1 MATNGI
7 IKKSILFVDDEGEIL
22 DGLRRMLR
30 DMRGEWKME
39 FAKSGQEALEIMA
52 KRPFDV
58 IVSDM
63 RMPGMDGAQLLAEVK
78 KSYPNVVRI
87 VLSGH
92 SKQEMIFK
100 SVGTAHQ
107 YLAKPCDPEV
117 LKKTVERACSLRA
130 FLADNELI
138 EAVGRLNNLP
148 SLPSLF
154 IEINNELMS
163 PNSSLAKVGD
173 IISKDVGMTAKILQ
187 LVNSP
192 FFGFFT
198 EISSPAQ
205 AVTLLGLDTIK
216 ALVTSVHIF
225 SQIKIKN
232 IGKIEI
238 KKLWNHFF
246 AVGTLS
252 REIAKIEHL
261 DSHTVDKAFM
271 AGILHDVGKIVLISN
286 LPDEYEKVVVIAEKE
301 GVSISEAEH
310 RLFGPS
316 HAEVGG
322 YLLGLWG
329 LPDSII
335 EAVFFHHQP
344 NISPEREFG
353 ITSAVHTANA
363 LLAHEMPEYTVGKIS
378 EVDLDVLVK
387 VGRSNRFATWQKKCK
402 EIVKRITAD
411 EKQSV
416 VSR

>member
-1 MATNGI
+1 MATNGSN
-7 IKKSILFVDDEGEIL
+7 KKNILFVDDEGDVLE
-22 DGLRRMLR
+22 GLRRMLR
-30 DMRGEWKME
+30 NMRGEWEME

-63 RMPGMDGAQLLAEVK
+63 RMPGMDGAQLLAEVM
-78 KSYPNVVRI
+78 KSYPDVVRI

-117 LKKTVERACSLRA
+117 LKKTVERASSLRT
-130 FLADNELI
+130 FLADNELK
-138 EAVGRLNNLP
+138 EAVGKLQNLP
-148 SLPSLF
+148 SLPSLYM
-154 IEINNELMS
+154 EINNELMS
-163 PNSSLAKVGD
+163 PDSSLARVGD

-225 SQIKIKN
+225 SKLKINK

-246 AVGTLS
+246 AVGILS
-252 REIAKIEHL
+252 REIAKMESL
-261 DSHTVDKAFM
+261 DSKTVEKAFM

-286 LPDEYEKVVVIAEKE
+286 LPDKYEEVVTIADEE
-301 GVSISEAEH
+301 GVAIFEAE
-310 RLFGPS
+310 RRIFGPS

-344 NISPEREFG
+344 NISPEHDFG
-353 ITSAVHTANA
+353 IISAVHAANA
-363 LLAHEMPEYTVGKIS
+363 LVAHEMPEYTVGQIS
-378 EVDLDVLVK
+378 QVDLDVLIK
-387 VGRSNRFATWQKKCK
+387 VGGSDRFAKWKNKCK
-402 EIVKRITAD
+402 EIVKRVTAD

-416 VSR
+416 VG